1 MCEKCENTIAETF
14 VKGLN
19 AIHSDDK
26 LRFSSKSKEIKEM
39 VREGLS

>member
-1 MCEKCENTIAETF
+1 MREKDENIIAETF

-26 LRFSSKSKEIKEM
+26 LRFSNKSKEVKE
-39 VREGLS
+39 VVKEGLS